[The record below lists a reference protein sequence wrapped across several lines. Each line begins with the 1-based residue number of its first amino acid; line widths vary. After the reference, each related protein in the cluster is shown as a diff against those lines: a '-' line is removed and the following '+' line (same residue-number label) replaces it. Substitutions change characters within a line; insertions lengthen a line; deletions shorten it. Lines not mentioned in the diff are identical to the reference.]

1 MSNATADI
9 NSAIKVGQDGRRF
22 SVPVDGGSKI
32 YKNTLVAQ
40 LQATGMLVAATTAGA
55 GPAIGIATHYV
66 DNSAGSDGAERCLV
80 ETDVVVRLTNGATT
94 DAFSE
99 ASILGS
105 PVYLLDDHTGADN
118 DNSGTLQQGG
128 TFQGIDT
135 DGKIRVKLSC
145 EGARSGGLQIQAG
158 AGTFAAGVLT
168 VNAGITV
175 TATSRVF
182 AMRKTEAGTDGDEI
196 RVPTADRVVGGP
208 GTGSLVFR
216 SFISGVAATSDTSTF
231 EYLIVG

>member
-9 NSAIKVGQDGRRF
+9 NSAIKVGQDGRRINL
-22 SVPVDGGSKI
+22 PVDGGSTI

-40 LQATGMLVAATTAGA
+40 LQATGMVVAATTAGA
-55 GPAIGIATHYV
+55 GPAIGFATHGV
-66 DNSAGSDGAERCLV
+66 VNSGADGAERLVV
-80 ETDVVVRLTNGATT
+80 ETDCVVRLTNGATT

-128 TFQGIDT
+128 TFDGIDT
-135 DGKIRVKLSC
+135 DGKIRVRLSAS
-145 EGARSGGLQIQAG
+145 GARSGGLQIQAG
-158 AGTFAAGVLT
+158 GGTFAAGVLT

-196 RVPTADRVVGGP
+196 RVPTDDRTVGGP

-231 EYLIVG
+231 DYLIVG